1 GIRPKIDR
9 INPFDGLDRL
19 RALTLEDDL
28 REGKTG
34 PVTACFRA
42 CYQGMS
48 RIMRNNLLDG
58 AVLAHEIAWHFVRGG
73 KFSPYVKPNAHVY
86 CNCKRELTVND
97 GLLFHRHLADSY
109 RKLPGGGRLY
119 SIVHLEELTS
129 AKQARAWHHYNFKP
143 HKFIKP
149 YMRAVAAGVD
159 LE

>member
-1 GIRPKIDR
+1 KSCYKRADHQYALTFAFTTDSSRAGVLFVRKKGNQKLGIRPKIDR

-73 KFSPYVKPNAHVY
+73 KFSPYVKPNA
-86 CNCKRELTVND
+86 
-97 GLLFHRHLADSY
+97 
-109 RKLPGGGRLY
+109 
-119 SIVHLEELTS
+119 
-129 AKQARAWHHYNFKP
+129 
-143 HKFIKP
+143 
-149 YMRAVAAGVD
+149 
-159 LE
+159 